1 MAQRERSVLNSF
13 VLCLLIA
20 GCGGGD
26 DDSSGDGDSGDNGDG
41 DGADAGIVGDPNCGA
56 PDIVG
61 IGSDCEEEPCL
72 AAPEYGFQ
80 MRNQGYTIQS
90 TEDVEYCE
98 VAQLPG
104 DSSDTYYVTGFD
116 SAMTL
121 GSHHLIVAAVEPGSD
136 TDKSANVGD
145 RVPCVGPGGF
155 GDDLRDVTG
164 QQVPYHAETFPE
176 GVGRVYTG
184 GQKVI
189 FNYHYLNVTEGPLE
203 ARAAVNFYTAAPECV
218 EKVAESAGFYNLNI
232 PTPEG
237 ETRSFTKSCTFSQDV
252 MVHKLT
258 RHTHQWGTDF
268 PVEFVGGAH
277 DGDLIYTS
285 PSYEDPDFTFEE
297 PVLMKAGEG
306 FRWTCNY
313 DNDSDHDLAFGP
325 NATDEM
331 CILFSTIYSPTA
343 MEVDGDEGCFF

>member
-1 MAQRERSVLNSF
+1 MAQRERSILGTF
-13 VLCLLIA
+13 VLCLFIA
-20 GCGGGD
+20 ACGGD
-26 DDSSGDGDSGDNGDG
+26 DDSSGDGDSGDAPDV
-41 DGADAGIVGDPNCGA
+41 DAGDVIGDPNCGT
-56 PDIVG
+56 PDLVG
-61 IGSDCEEEPCL
+61 MGTDCEQEPCL
-72 AAPEYGFQ
+72 ATPEYGFQ
-80 MRNQGYTIQS
+80 VRNEGFTIQS

-98 VAQLPG
+98 VVQLPG

-121 GSHHLIVAAVEPGSD
+121 GSHHLIVAAVEPGSQTD
-136 TDKSANVGD
+136 TSAEVGD
-145 RVPCVGPGGF
+145 RVPCVGPSGF

-164 QQVPYHAETFPE
+164 QQVPYHGETFPD

-189 FNYHYLNVTEGPLE
+189 FNYHYLNVTDGPLE
-203 ARAAVNFYTAAPECV
+203 ARAAVNFYTADESCV
-218 EKVAESAGFYNLNI
+218 EKIAESAGFYNLNI

-237 ETRSFTKSCTFSQDV
+237 EMRSFTKACTFSQDV

-268 PVEFVGGAH
+268 PVKYEGGAH

-285 PSYEDPDFTFEE
+285 PSYEDPDFTFDE
-297 PVLMKAGEG
+297 PVLVKAGEG
-306 FRWTCNY
+306 FEWTCNY
-313 DNDSDHDLAFGP
+313 NNTSTDDLNFGP

-331 CILFSTIYSPTA
+331 CILFATIYSPTGR
-343 MEVDGDEGCFF
+343 EVPGDEGCFF